1 MSEGKTSESVGANLK
16 TAAAGPVTAGGLL
29 RQARQAQGLHIA
41 ALAAAIKV
49 TPRKLESLESDR
61 FDELPDATFTRGLA
75 QAVCRTLKIDAVPVL
90 ALLPPQ
96 NGHRLEQVAEGLNTP
111 FRERPGRLV
120 PKDWASISSLLVGVA
135 AVVLVATAIVYWWP
149 ANLLPLGKFAGSHA
163 ASDASAS
170 APVGASADAAASDAS
185 GGLFPADSA
194 SATAGTSVTAAATT
208 TTASPPSAG
217 ASAAESTADAA
228 SSAANAA
235 LAAEVARGA
244 VPSAAAGAASA
255 VQVSATNVE
264 SWVGVTD
271 GRGQSLISRIV
282 KPGESVIVDGV
293 TPFKV
298 TIGNAKGAKL
308 VFRGTPTDLAPYT
321 RDNVARIE
329 LK

>member
-1 MSEGKTSESVGANLK
+1 MSEGKTNESVGANLK

-135 AVVLVATAIVYWWP
+135 AVVLVATAVVYWWP
-149 ANLLPLGKFAGSHA
+149 ANLLPQGKFAGSHA
-163 ASDASAS
+163 ASDASATV
-170 APVGASADAAASDAS
+170 PVSADASASDAS

-194 SATAGTSVTAAATT
+194 SATAGTSVTTVTTLPSAAA
-208 TTASPPSAG
+208 SAP
-217 ASAAESTADAA
+217 ESTADAA
-228 SSAANAA
+228 SSVANAA

>member
-1 MSEGKTSESVGANLK
+1 MSEGKINEAVGAHLK
-16 TAAAGPVTAGGLL
+16 TAAAGPATAGGLL

-135 AVVLVATAIVYWWP
+135 AVVLIATAVVYWWP
-149 ANLLPLGKFAGSHA
+149 AHLLPLGKFAVSHA
-163 ASDASAS
+163 ASDASSNTA
-170 APVGASADAAASDAS
+170 VGAGADAAASDVS

-194 SATAGTSVTAAATT
+194 SATAGTSVITT
-208 TTASPPSAG
+208 TLPSVAASG
-217 ASAAESTADAA
+217 AESTTDTA

>member
-1 MSEGKTSESVGANLK
+1 MSEGKISESVGATLK

-75 QAVCRTLKIDAVPVL
+75 QAVCRTLKIDAAPVL

-163 ASDASAS
+163 ALDASAT
-170 APVGASADAAASDAS
+170 AVVGTDAAASDAS

-194 SATAGTSVTAAATT
+194 SATAGTSVTTVATLPS
-208 TTASPPSAG
+208 TA
-217 ASAAESTADAA
+217 ASAPEPTADAA

>member
-1 MSEGKTSESVGANLK
+1 MSEGKINESVGANLK

-49 TPRKLESLESDR
+49 TPRKLESLESDH

-75 QAVCRTLKIDAVPVL
+75 QAVCRTLKIDAAPVL

-120 PKDWASISSLLVGVA
+120 PKDWASISSLLMGVA
-135 AVVLVATAIVYWWP
+135 VVVLLATAAVYWWP
-149 ANLLPLGKFAGSHA
+149 AHLLPLARFAGSP
-163 ASDASAS
+163 SAS
-170 APVGASADAAASDAS
+170 EAGATVTRSVGADAAASDAS

-194 SATAGTSVTAAATT
+194 SATAGTSVTTVTTLPSTAT
-208 TTASPPSAG
+208 G
-217 ASAAESTADAA
+217 APEPGADAA
-228 SSAANAA
+228 SSGANAA

-244 VPSAAAGAASA
+244 VPSAVAGAASA
-255 VQVSATNVE
+255 VQVSATNAE